1 MTSIF
6 KRTTLYLAALTSI
19 PVALCSC
26 NSSTSQPKMEMI
38 TDDFCLSDTLN
49 AMIQT
54 APADLKPVEN
64 QLQLSGRITLD
75 EQKVFKVFPVVGGY
89 VQEVKVALG
98 DYVQKGQTL
107 AVLKS
112 GEVADLKQELTQA
125 ETKVQLADKNLDIT
139 EEMFKSGLASQKDY
153 LAAHQ
158 EHKSAKAE
166 LNRMKELFQIYSI
179 GKGSDYIVKA
189 PASGFIVEKKINADT
204 QVRPDNSDNLF
215 TISSM
220 NEIWV
225 MANVY
230 ESDIAKINEGYEA
243 EVTTLTYP
251 DKVFK
256 GKVDKIFNV
265 LDPASRVMKVRVRL
279 ENPVYELKPEMFAS
293 VLVKYPENKELVAVP
308 AKSIIFDHNKTY
320 AVVFRQRCDVDTRE
334 VVVYQTIGETAYL
347 QQGVKA
353 GEKVISK
360 YPLLVYNASKTN

>member
-1 MTSIF
+1 MKSIF
-6 KRTTLYLAALTSI
+6 KRTSLCLVAFTTI
-19 PVALCSC
+19 PLALCSC
-26 NSSTSQPKMEMI
+26 SSSPSKPNMEMVSE
-38 TDDFCLSDTLN
+38 DFCLSDTLN

-54 APADLKPVEN
+54 APANLQTVQS
-64 QLQLSGRITLD
+64 QLQLSGRITFD
-75 EQKVFKVFPVVGGY
+75 EQKVFKVFPLVGGY

-98 DYVQKGQTL
+98 DHVQKGQTL

-112 GEVADLKQELTQA
+112 SEVADLKQELTQA

-139 EEMFKSGLASQKDY
+139 EEMFKAGLASQKDY
-153 LAAHQ
+153 LGAQQ
-158 EHKSAKAE
+158 ELKSAKAE
-166 LNRMKELFQIYSI
+166 LNRVKEIFQIHTI

-204 QVRPDNSDNLF
+204 QIRPDNADNLF

-230 ESDIAKINEGYEA
+230 ESDIAKIKEGYEA

-265 LDPASRVMKVRVRL
+265 LDPATRVMKVRVRL
-279 ENPVYELKPEMFAS
+279 ENPGYELKPEMFAS

-320 AVVFRQRCDVDTRE
+320 AVVFRQRCDIDNRE
-334 VVVYQTIGETAYL
+334 VAVYQTVGETAYL
-347 QQGVKA
+347 ASGIKA

-360 YPLLVYNASKTN
+360 YPLLVYGASKTN